1 MGLFNFRKKEIRQ
14 EKETSLEDF
23 LLQAGLMDDKITKI
37 EALNIPYVAA
47 SVELIS
53 NMVAMLPIKLFEE
66 KEGTVKEILEDE
78 RIKILNDETGDTL
91 DAFQFKK
98 AMVTDY
104 LLDGNCYAYINRHRN
119 KIKSLHYVE
128 SNRVGINKSIDPIF
142 KNYLLM
148 VNGKEYKDYEFLKIT
163 RKTVDG
169 VTGIGIIKENR
180 LPLITAYNT
189 FKYEN
194 ILIKTGGNKKG
205 FIQAN
210 NKLSTEAV
218 QELKNQWN
226 KMYKDNTENCIV
238 LNNGLEF
245 KESSST
251 SVELQLNQNKESNSN
266 SIASILGVAPSILNG
281 TANDDTWNN
290 FIKIAILP
298 ILKAFT
304 TACNKDLLLKSE
316 QQNKYFTVDIKEIL
330 RGDMEK
336 RFKAYNE
343 AIKAGWISKNE
354 IRYLEDYEKIEGLDV
369 ITMSLGDVIFD
380 INSKNY
386 FTPNTTSIMDV
397 KGGEKNENRD

>member
-1 MGLFNFRKKEIRQ
+1 MRLFRFGKKEIRE
-14 EKETSLEDF
+14 EKETSFEDF
-23 LLQAGLMDDKITKI
+23 LLQAGLKDDEINRAD
-37 EALNIPYVAA
+37 ALNIPAVAS
-47 SVELIS
+47 SVEIIG
-53 NMVAMLPIKLFEE
+53 NIFAMLPIKLFEE
-66 KEGTVKEILEDE
+66 KEGTVREIIDDE
-78 RIKILNDETGDTL
+78 RVKILNSETGDTL

-98 AMVTDY
+98 AMITDY
-104 LLDGNCYAYINRHRN
+104 LLNGNCYAYINRDRN

-128 SNRVGINKSIDPIF
+128 ESRVVANKNLDPIF
-142 KNYLLM
+142 KNYLLV
-148 VNGKEYKDYEFLKIT
+148 VNGQSYKDYEFLKIT

-169 VTGIGIIKENR
+169 VTGKGIIQENK

-205 FIQAN
+205 FIKAQS
-210 NKLSTEAV
+210 KLTKEAIR
-218 QELKNQWN
+218 ELKDQWN
-226 KMYKDNTENCIV
+226 KMYKNNTENCVV

-266 SIASILGVAPSILNG
+266 SIASIFGVAPSILNG

-304 TACNKDLLLKSE
+304 TACDKDLLLASEKST
-316 QQNKYFTVDIKEIL
+316 KYFTVDIKEIL

-354 IRYLEDYEKIEGLDV
+354 IRYLEDYEKIDGLDV

-380 INSKNY
+380 INSKKY
-386 FTPNTTSIMDV
+386 FTPNTDSIVNV
-397 KGGEKNENRD
+397 KGGENNEDRD